1 MTSRVFSVA
10 RFGQQKIG
18 LQMGRCVC
26 GVSFKV
32 GLAKAATAGN
42 LMPPN
47 NHDFLVLLALLHSTQ
62 LLHFV
67 PMDTF
72 FVNAYHLLQVDFT
85 DGHLTSIEAR
95 TSPIYYLKIAKK
107 RQFSQAFFL
116 LNSSKD
122 SFFLPWNFDFKP
134 SLSLTNQMRLKE
146 SKTKVKLSGQIAPL
160 NHFSLEQL
168 KPLLNPLEDTHHM

>member
-122 SFFLPWNFDFKP
+122 SFFLPCNFDFKP
-134 SLSLTNQMRLKE
+134 SLSLTNQMR
-146 SKTKVKLSGQIAPL
+146 QIAPL

-168 KPLLNPLEDTHHM
+168 KPLLNPFRRHTPYVTISMPYCDV